1 MKKNKTWPHI
11 RYDSPVNCKHVLAT
25 VLLTE
30 TSEPTGIALKIAAV
44 CEQVARNPEI
54 YELQCWPRVQM
65 DAQSGGPL
73 LSLPRKQR
81 NVR

>member
-1 MKKNKTWPHI
+1 M
-11 RYDSPVNCKHVLAT
+11 YDSPVNCNHVLAT

-54 YELQCWPRVQM
+54 YELQC
-65 DAQSGGPL
+65 
-73 LSLPRKQR
+73 
-81 NVR
+81 